1 LQTGLNGPRG
11 VWPVPTGGYLF
22 LLHDGCQL
30 WYMDSANIM
39 RLLMNGAGGVTH
51 SGDGSYF
58 YNPLQLT
65 ISEGR
70 SLAMDYSGNI
80 LLCESDYGYIRRI
93 RFQRLAQ

>member
-1 LQTGLNGPRG
+1 LFGPRG

-30 WYMDSANIM
+30 WYMDAANIM
-39 RLLMNGAGGVTH
+39 HLLVNGAGGKTH
-51 SGDGSYF
+51 GGDGTFF
-58 YNPLQLT
+58 YNPAQFK

-70 SLAMDYSGNI
+70 SVAMDGAGNI

-93 RFQRLAQ
+93 RFERMNGN